1 MQLTGAEII
10 CECLIE
16 QGVDTVFGYP
26 GGAALNTYDALYKY
40 SDKIRHILT
49 AHEQGA
55 AHAADGYARATG
67 KVGVC
72 MTTSGPGA
80 TNTVTGI
87 ATANIDSIPMVV
99 ITGNVTTGLLGR
111 DSFQEVDIVDIVK
124 PITKGS
130 YLVRRIEDLA
140 PAIRT
145 AFALAMDGRKGP
157 VLIDVPKDITAQLT
171 DFKPLTP
178 PEKLHTDLSGV
189 EDITKAV
196 ELINKAKYPIIY
208 AGGGIISADASEQLI
223 EFAEKIDAPVCCSLM
238 GLGCIPAS
246 HRLNMG
252 NLGMHGGYETG
263 MATEKCDLIIACG
276 ARFSDRVAGNP
287 KKFGSQAKIIQIDI
301 DEGEI
306 DKNVQTDRHIIGDV
320 KDVLTILNKYVEKKS
335 HTQWLV
341 QLEIWKQ
348 EKKVP
353 KDNHP
358 GYVSP
363 QDLLIALNRLKDDD
377 DIIATDV
384 GQHQMWVAQ
393 YSEIEDPR
401 TLLTSGGMG
410 TMGFGLGAAI
420 GAQCAFPNKKV
431 FLVTGDGSFHMH
443 LNELVTLKSYNLPVI
458 VLVMNNQVLGMVRQ
472 WQKLFYG
479 SRFSQTD
486 PKRATDF
493 VKLAEAFGIVGM
505 RIEKAEEIRDV
516 INDAIDLNGPVV
528 IDVRISP
535 DANVL
540 PMIPPGKT
548 VNEIVTEMD

>member
-40 SDKIRHILT
+40 SDKINHILT

-87 ATANIDSIPMVV
+87 ATANIDSIPMVI
-99 ITGNVTTGLLGR
+99 ITGNVNVDLLGR

-130 YLVRRIEDLA
+130 YLVKKIEDLA
-140 PAIRT
+140 PALRT
-145 AFALAMDGRKGP
+145 AFAMAMDGRKGP
-157 VLIDVPKDITAQLT
+157 VLIDVPKDITAQMT
-171 DFKPLTP
+171 EFKSIKPSERP
-178 PEKLHTDLSGV
+178 KKEVNSA
-189 EDITKAV
+189 ERISKAV

-208 AGGGIISADASEQLI
+208 AGGGVISSNASDELLK
-223 EFAEKIDAPVCCSLM
+223 FAEKLDAPVCCSLM
-238 GLGCIPAS
+238 GLGSIPAS

-252 NLGMHGGYETG
+252 NLGMHGTYATG

-287 KKFGSQAKIIQIDI
+287 KKFGSQANIIQIDI
-301 DEGEI
+301 DENEI
-306 DKNVQTDRHIIGDV
+306 DKNVMTDNHIIGDV
-320 KDVLTILNKYVEKKS
+320 KEVLEILNNHIEKQN

-341 QLEIWKQ
+341 QLEIWKGEHVAPR
-348 EKKVP
+348 EKLGDYMSALDV
-353 KDNHP
+353 
-358 GYVSP
+358 
-363 QDLLIALNRLKDDD
+363 LIEINKRKEPE

-393 YSEIEDPR
+393 FSEIERPR

-410 TMGFGLGAAI
+410 TMGFGMGAAL
-420 GAQCAFPNKKV
+420 GAQCALPKRRV
-431 FLVTGDGSFHMH
+431 FLVTGDGSFHMN

-458 VLVMNNQVLGMVRQ
+458 VIVLNNGVLGMVRQ

-479 SRFSQTD
+479 NRFSQTD

-493 VKLAEAFGIVGM
+493 VKLAESFGIPGF
-505 RIEKAEEIRDV
+505 RLDKAEDIEEVFDK
-516 INDAIDLNGPVV
+516 ALGLNGPAV
-528 IDVRISP
+528 IDCVISP

-548 VNEIVTEMD
+548 VKDIVTSM

>member
-16 QGVDTVFGYP
+16 QNVDTVFGYP

-40 SDKIRHILT
+40 SDKINHILT

-87 ATANIDSIPMVV
+87 ATANIDSIPMVI
-99 ITGNVTTGLLGR
+99 ITGNVNVNLLGR
-111 DSFQEVDIVDIVK
+111 DSFQEVNIVDIVK
-124 PITKGS
+124 PITKGC
-130 YLVRRIEDLA
+130 YLVKRIEDLA

-145 AFALAMDGRKGP
+145 AFALAQDGRKGP
-157 VLIDVPKDITAQLT
+157 VLIDVPKDITAQIT
-171 DFKPLTP
+171 DYKAVTP
-178 PEKLHTDLSGV
+178 PKSVPAEVTSA

-196 ELINKAKYPIIY
+196 ELINQAKHPIIY
-208 AGGGIISADASEQLI
+208 AGGGVISADASQELL
-223 EFAEKIDAPVCCSLM
+223 EFAEKIDSPVCCSLM
-238 GLGCIPAS
+238 GLGCIPAT

-252 NLGMHGGYETG
+252 NLGMHGTYATG

-287 KKFGSQAKIIQIDI
+287 NKFGSQANIIHIDI
-301 DEGEI
+301 DENEI
-306 DKNVQTDRHIIGDV
+306 DKNVKTDNHIVGDM
-320 KDVLTILNKYVEKKS
+320 KSVLSILNNYVEKQN

-341 QLEIWKQ
+341 QLEIWKGEHQ
-348 EKKVP
+348 APREKL
-353 KDNHP
+353 D
-358 GYVSP
+358 YMSAL
-363 QDLLIALNRLKDDD
+363 DILLKINEVKRPE
-377 DIIATDV
+377 DIISTDV

-393 YSEIEDPR
+393 FSEIERPR

-420 GAQCAFPNKKV
+420 GAQCGCPSKRV
-431 FLVTGDGSFHMH
+431 FLVTGDGSFHMN
-443 LNELVTLKSYNLPVI
+443 LNELVTLKSYNLPVVVV
-458 VLVMNNQVLGMVRQ
+458 VLNNGVLGMVRQ

-479 SRFSQTD
+479 NRFSQTD
-486 PKRATDF
+486 PKRKTDF
-493 VKLAEAFGIVGM
+493 VKVAQGFGIPAFRLDKTEDIDDVF
-505 RIEKAEEIRDV
+505 EKAIG
-516 INDAIDLNGPVV
+516 LGGPVV
-528 IDVRISP
+528 IDCIISP

-548 VNEIVTEMD
+548 VNEIITEMPK

>member
-16 QGVDTVFGYP
+16 QGGDTVFGYP

-178 PEKLHTDLSGV
+178 PEKRPADLSGV

-431 FLVTGDGSFHMH
+431 FLVTGDGSFHMN

>member
-72 MTTSGPGA
+72 ITTSGPGA

-87 ATANIDSIPMVV
+87 ATANIDSIPMVI
-99 ITGNVTTGLLGR
+99 ITGNVNVDLLGK

-130 YLVRRIEDLA
+130 CLVKKIEDLA
-140 PAIRT
+140 PAIRS
-145 AFALAMDGRKGP
+145 AFTLAMDGRKGP
-157 VLIDVPKDITAQLT
+157 VLIDVPKDITAQT
-171 DFKPLTP
+171 TEFTSLTP
-178 PEKLHTDLSGV
+178 TEKESV
-189 EDITKAV
+189 EVKDENSISNAV
-196 ELINKAKYPIIY
+196 ELINNSRFPMIY
-208 AGGGIISADASEQLI
+208 AGGGIISANASEQLV

-263 MATEKCDLIIACG
+263 MATEKCDLLIACG
-276 ARFSDRVAGNP
+276 ARFSDRVAGDP
-287 KKFGSQAKIIQIDI
+287 DKFGAQANIIHIDI
-301 DEGEI
+301 DENEI
-306 DKNVQTDRHIIGDV
+306 DKNVKTSNHIIGDMA
-320 KDVLTILNKYVEKKS
+320 DVLNILNDRVES
-335 HTQWLV
+335 QNHAEWLV
-341 QLEIWKQ
+341 QLENWKN

-353 KDNHP
+353 KDVRE
-358 GYVSP
+358 GYVAP
-363 QDLLIALNRLKDDD
+363 QDILSALNEIKRDG

-393 YSEIEDPR
+393 YSNIEQPR

-410 TMGFGLGAAI
+410 TMGFGMGAAI
-420 GAQCAFPNKKV
+420 GAQCSNPKKRV
-431 FLVTGDGSFHMH
+431 FLVTGDGSFHMN
-443 LNELVTLKSYNLPVI
+443 LNELVTLKSYNLPI
-458 VLVMNNQVLGMVRQ
+458 VVLIMNNTVLGMVRQ
-472 WQKLFYG
+472 WQKLFYEN
-479 SRFSQTD
+479 RFSQTD

-493 VKLAEAFGIVGM
+493 VKLAQAFGVEGL
-505 RIEKAEEIRDV
+505 RIEKTEQIKTVLEQAV
-516 INDAIDLNGPVV
+516 SLNAPVV
-528 IDVRISP
+528 VDCRISP
-535 DANVL
+535 DTNVL

-548 VNEIVTEMD
+548 VNEIVTEM

>member
-40 SDKIRHILT
+40 SDKINHILT

-72 MTTSGPGA
+72 ITTSGPGA

-87 ATANIDSIPMVV
+87 ATANIDSIPMVI
-99 ITGNVTTGLLGR
+99 ITGNVNTNLLGR

-130 YLVRRIEDLA
+130 YLVKRIEDLA
-140 PAIRT
+140 PALRT
-145 AFALAMDGRKGP
+145 AFAMAMDGRKGP
-157 VLIDVPKDITAQLT
+157 VLIDVPKDITAQMT
-171 DFKPLTP
+171 DFRAIKPAERKKKEVDNA
-178 PEKLHTDLSGV
+178 EKIS
-189 EDITKAV
+189 KAV
-196 ELINKAKYPIIY
+196 ELINKSQYPIIY
-208 AGGGIISADASEQLI
+208 AGGGVISADASEELLK
-223 EFAEKIDAPVCCSLM
+223 FAEKIDAPVCCSLM
-238 GLGCIPAS
+238 GLGAIPAS

-252 NLGMHGGYETG
+252 NLGMHGTYATG
-263 MATEKCDLIIACG
+263 MATEKCDLIIAVG

-287 KKFGSQAKIIQIDI
+287 KKFGEQANIIHIDI
-301 DEGEI
+301 DENEI
-306 DKNVQTDRHIIGDV
+306 DKNVHTDDHIIGDT
-320 KDVLTILNKYVEKKS
+320 KDVLEILNNHVEKQN

-341 QLEIWKQ
+341 QLEIWKGEHVAPR
-348 EKKVP
+348 EKLGDYMSALDV
-353 KDNHP
+353 
-358 GYVSP
+358 
-363 QDLLIALNRLKDDD
+363 LLKINDVKKPE

-393 YSEIEDPR
+393 FSEIERPR

-410 TMGFGLGAAI
+410 TMGFGMGAAL
-420 GAQCAFPNKKV
+420 GAQCAFPRKRV
-431 FLVTGDGSFHMH
+431 FLVTGDGSFHMN
-443 LNELVTLKSYNLPVI
+443 LNELVTLKSYNLPVVVI
-458 VLVMNNQVLGMVRQ
+458 VFNNSVLGMVRQ

-493 VKLAEAFGIVGM
+493 VKVAEAFGIPAF
-505 RIEKAEEIRDV
+505 RLDKAED
-516 INDAIDLNGPVV
+516 IDEVFDKALGMGGPVLIACV
-528 IDVRISP
+528 ISP

-548 VNEIVTEMD
+548 VKDIVTEM